1 MPLNSIASDGR
12 CNNTE
17 NKFMR
22 IIATWILN
30 AAALLLVAYLL
41 PGIRVDGFF
50 SALIAAML
58 LGLINA
64 LLRPLLILLTL
75 PVTFVTL
82 GLFVLVINGLLFW
95 LAGSVLKGF
104 DVSGFWAGLTG
115 SLLYSA
121 LSFILSF
128 MLRKKNF
135 QQGPVI
141 IDHEKL

>member
-1 MPLNSIASDGR
+1 
-12 CNNTE
+12 
-17 NKFMR
+17 MR

-30 AAALLLVAYLL
+30 ALALLAVAYLL

-58 LGLINA
+58 LGLINVF
-64 LLRPLLILLTL
+64 LRPLLILLTL

-95 LAGSVLKGF
+95 FAGSVLKGF

-128 MLRKKNF
+128 MLRKKNS

>member
-1 MPLNSIASDGR
+1 
-12 CNNTE
+12 
-17 NKFMR
+17 MR